1 MIGSRRQ
8 ACKLKRSRMET
19 GQPVRVLRHYPQALL
34 RAGLPG
40 ERMDALVLAVNE
52 IATNSIRHGG
62 GTGVIRSWDEGSFLL
77 FQVEDSGRIDAP
89 LAGRRQP
96 VLDQPGGRGL
106 WLANQLCDLVQVRT
120 FELGNV
126 VRIHMA
132 R

>member
-1 MIGSRRQ
+1 MSQTWNAADYAANARFVSDLG
-8 ACKLKRSRMET
+8 
-19 GQPVRVLRHYPQALL
+19 
-34 RAGLPG
+34 
-40 ERMDALVLAVNE
+40 
-52 IATNSIRHGG
+52 
-62 GTGVIRSWDEGSFLL
+62 
-77 FQVEDSGRIDAP
+77 
-89 LAGRRQP
+89 QP